1 MERKYLNKNNNN
13 STSFGIMKREY
24 VKPELDFI
32 QLEGE
37 VLMFGGSNFTP
48 NNGDSYEGDDAGS
61 RGRHGSWGDLWSSE
75 E

>member
-1 MERKYLNKNNNN
+1 
-13 STSFGIMKREY
+13 MKREY

-48 NNGDSYEGDDAGS
+48 NNGDNYEGDDAGS